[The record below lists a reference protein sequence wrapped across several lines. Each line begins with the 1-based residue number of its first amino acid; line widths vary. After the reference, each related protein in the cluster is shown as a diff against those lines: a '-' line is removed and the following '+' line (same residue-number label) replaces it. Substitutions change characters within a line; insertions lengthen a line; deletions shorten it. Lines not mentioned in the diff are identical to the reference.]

1 MCWQRAVPG
10 ASPSSHK
17 ASAWLQPVLEL
28 GEVVPCADTNLSRL
42 WTALLDQVAVGK
54 VGNELVGWEQRSDVV
69 RYQRCRFPCPA
80 HPWFFAVGGKLV
92 PKWWHSSNFPS
103 PGGRCCLG
111 SCWQPGKHLEQL
123 LRCRVIVLKGQ
134 RGFDGTAKPELVADK
149 RKVKMQF
156 FTEECLLSRCL
167 LFLTHKSWQ
176 LWCQADK
183 MFTQL

>member
-1 MCWQRAVPG
+1 MCWQCGVPG

-28 GEVVPCADTNLSRL
+28 PCAARNLPRL
-42 WTALLDQVAVGK
+42 WTVLLEEAAVGK
-54 VGNELVGWEQRSDVV
+54 VGNELVGWQERSDVV
-69 RYQRCRFPCPA
+69 QYQRCRFPCPA

-92 PKWWHSSNFPS
+92 PKWWYSFNFPS
-103 PGGRCCLG
+103 TWGRCCLG

-123 LRCRVIVLKGQ
+123 LLCRVTVLKGQ
-134 RGFDGTAKPELVADK
+134 RGFDGTAKPEPRVADN

-167 LFLTHKSWQ
+167 LFLTHKSCQ